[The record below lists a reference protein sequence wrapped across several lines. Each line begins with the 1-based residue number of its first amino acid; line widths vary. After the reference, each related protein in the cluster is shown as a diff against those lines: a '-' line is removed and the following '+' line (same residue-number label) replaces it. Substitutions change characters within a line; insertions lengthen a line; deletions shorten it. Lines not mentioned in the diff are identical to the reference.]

1 MRKPQSLNQ
10 TFNVGDYV
18 YIKSF
23 DINNSDLRMGQI
35 IGLDKNTAKVRELI
49 FGEGLK
55 DATSTEFIENLELAD
70 DLDLNPS
77 LWA

>member
-55 DATSTEFIENLELAD
+55 DATSIEFIENLALAD